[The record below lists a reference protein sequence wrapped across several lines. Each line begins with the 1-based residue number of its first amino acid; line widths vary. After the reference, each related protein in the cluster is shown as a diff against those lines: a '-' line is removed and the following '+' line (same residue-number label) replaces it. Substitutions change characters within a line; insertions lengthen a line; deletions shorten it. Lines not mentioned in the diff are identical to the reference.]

1 MTIQTNSNLLA
12 QSKAILASA
21 FPKHAAQFEKAQTYE
36 ERFAI
41 YEDLLAFSKKQY
53 FDLTGED
60 PQGSA
65 TYVLSPAQY
74 QRLTQATGDQI
85 AVQIQTIV
93 NTLSLVKDM
102 TDKDQIAAQMF
113 DAGVFVFSAAAVVA
127 FNAGVTVGM
136 SILDAAAGAI
146 ATVGVAP
153 VVALVVAVIVAV
165 FVPFLYFMTKP
176 AYTFVMLINQTDKAL
191 TWGGDYEV
199 SGKLTNFVDSIPAP
213 SVFPDQT
220 LYTAGFIAGSKRDNA
235 LVGCQMGFVYKYDDQ
250 TKFAY
255 GVESPL
261 TSMYVDNNCYCDFN
275 VTAEQIAN
283 TTDSKNVLTSTATLN
298 KFSSKISCASGSGDG
313 AWCLAQAVLNS

>member
-1 MTIQTNSNLLA
+1 MTIQTDRTLLM
-12 QSKAILASA
+12 QSKAIFASA
-21 FPKHAAQFEKAQTYE
+21 FPKHAAQFEKAQTDE

-53 FDLTGED
+53 MDLTGED

-65 TYVLSPAQY
+65 TYVLTPTQY
-74 QRLTQATGDQI
+74 QSLTQATGDQI
-85 AVQIQTIV
+85 AIQIQTIV
-93 NTLSLVKDM
+93 NTLSLVQNMK
-102 TDKDQIAAQMF
+102 DKDQIAAQMF
-113 DAGVFVFSAAAVVA
+113 NAGVFVFSAAAVTA

-136 SILDAAAGAI
+136 AILDAAAGAI
-146 ATVGVAP
+146 ATVGTAP

-165 FVPFLYFMTKP
+165 LVPFLYFMFKP

-199 SGKLTNFVDSIPAP
+199 HGKLTNFVDTIPVP
-213 SVFPDQT
+213 SVFTDKT
-220 LYTAGFIAGSKRDNA
+220 LYTAGFVAGSKRDNA
-235 LVGCQMGFVYKYDDQ
+235 LVGCQMGFIYQYDSK
-250 TKFAY
+250 TNFAY

-261 TSMYVDNNCYCDFN
+261 TSIYVDNNCYCDFN

-298 KFSSKISCASGSGDG
+298 NFSSKITCANKSGDG
-313 AWCLAQAVLNS
+313 AWCLAQAILT